1 MTDAAT
7 AGGAETDI
15 VQPAYDSDTA
25 GSREISGDTGKV
37 TESGEGLVHIGSPV
51 LKLLGK
57 TARALYKNQV
67 TIYDRDMMAC
77 FDTCEYISEGQRGQI
92 RDQCEYSIK
101 LMNAYQCW
109 DTLFARF
116 SEATGYLGFFPLWI
130 VCATAASALIWSSP
144 PAGLKAVY
152 VGLLL
157 LFLLRVFIAYL
168 RTEDEQL
175 PLREGKLL
183 ALVAAA
189 SSGWLLFGGW
199 SKLGPSTVVGV
210 LLLSMLGTII
220 VTLVAIRLLMIIED
234 RHGNMG
240 ATAVYLAI
248 IGGLAYGSTSDR
260 PNWAPWL
267 VDGIWSALWASLVVA
282 VVMGALF
289 LFSTLTLVGLWH
301 RKNVRHPD
309 DELVQTLTWL
319 GLRLHDSQRP
329 ESERSELY
337 RMQPNISLLEDL
349 EYIAGLMQNYLPR
362 RLSTLDPCSDSTVI
376 KRCQEMAAA
385 VRQLKLGFV
394 LNQTILPS
402 EIERQIVPAIAPI
415 SLGDWDKIAHLTA
428 QEQSAPPRWKRMLRV
443 LSKGVGAVVPLAALL
458 VLRSSGTVSDATFA
472 QVLPIVVT
480 WLIVSIVSWIDPRA
494 ENNISGVK
502 DVTSMAH
509 NLKP

>member
-1 MTDAAT
+1 
-7 AGGAETDI
+7 
-15 VQPAYDSDTA
+15 
-25 GSREISGDTGKV
+25 
-37 TESGEGLVHIGSPV
+37 
-51 LKLLGK
+51 
-57 TARALYKNQV
+57 
-67 TIYDRDMMAC
+67 
-77 FDTCEYISEGQRGQI
+77 
-92 RDQCEYSIK
+92 
-101 LMNAYQCW
+101 
-109 DTLFARF
+109 
-116 SEATGYLGFFPLWI
+116 
-130 VCATAASALIWSSP
+130 
-144 PAGLKAVY
+144 
-152 VGLLL
+152 
-157 LFLLRVFIAYL
+157 
-168 RTEDEQL
+168 
-175 PLREGKLL
+175 
-183 ALVAAA
+183 VAAA